1 MTFKWDES
9 EIAKRIFL
17 QFSLCPGAKYETTK
31 KNVISTQHKLQMP
44 LDTLSSSSCFASFN
58 LYGFVYIFARKN
70 IAIFFFILLILN
82 ECKEKREVREN
93 NFIYEFI

>member
-1 MTFKWDES
+1 MKV
-9 EIAKRIFL
+9 KL
-17 QFSLCPGAKYETTK
+17 QREFFFSFHFALARSIKQQK